1 MRHDARFIL
10 CQRILIASSL
20 MASLMILLLPS
31 GSLQLYASVIDDP
44 SRPSKAEIESPL
56 RDVRV
61 LLVNHGKRIRIRSD
75 QNMQIR
81 DDQDRMID
89 SFAENEWIEI
99 AQIQKKRI
107 HINDEPYKTST
118 LHIKADNNG
127 ELSMSRFR
135 NGKWEDKRS
144 FVGTFQIQLDK
155 KSGIDIINHI
165 SVEPYVSCVVANE
178 VWPTFEP
185 EAFRAQAIVSRT
197 YVLYQMLR
205 RQNAQFDVSATQGSQ
220 VYKGVR
226 TDSVGQKAQE
236 ATRYTRGVALTWKVG
251 GEERLFCA
259 YFSAACGG
267 LSQSAAIFGTNSDIE
282 PLHGNVSCDE
292 CKTAPKGYYRWGP
305 VKLSKQKIYT
315 RLADRY
321 KDFTEL
327 GYIES
332 IEIIDR
338 TEAGRPVTLR
348 IISSDDNSIDIL
360 TERFRLAV
368 DGSKIRSTDFS
379 LRNNGNYIIFEN
391 GKGFGHGLGLCQWG
405 ANGLAKK
412 GKPAS
417 EIVRH
422 YFPGSDLT
430 RVY

>member
-10 CQRILIASSL
+10 YQRIPMASSL
-20 MASLMILLLPS
+20 MTSSMILLLLCGLP
-31 GSLQLYASVIDDP
+31 QLYATVIADP
-44 SRPSKAEIESPL
+44 SPLPQAETESPL

-61 LLVNHGKRIRIRSD
+61 LLVNNSKRIRIRSD
-75 QNMQIR
+75 QNVQIR
-81 DDQDRMID
+81 DDQDRIID
-89 SFAENEWIEI
+89 SFPAIEWIEI
-99 AQIQKKRI
+99 AQIQKNRI

-118 LHIKADNNG
+118 LNIKTNNNG

-155 KSGIDIINHI
+155 KSGMDIINHI
-165 SVEPYVSCVVANE
+165 PVEPYVSCVVANE

-185 EAFRAQAIVSRT
+185 EAFRVQAIVSRT

-236 ATRYTRGVALTWKVG
+236 ATRYTRGVVLTWKVG
-251 GEERLFCA
+251 GEDRLFCA
-259 YFSAACGG
+259 YYSAACGG
-267 LSQSAAIFGTNSDIE
+267 LSQSAAIFGVDSDIE
-282 PLHGNVSCDE
+282 PLHGNVSCHE
-292 CKTAPKGYYRWGP
+292 CKIAPEGYYRWGP
-305 VKLSKQKIYT
+305 VKFTKQKVYT
-315 RLADRY
+315 RLAARY
-321 KDFTEL
+321 KDFTKL

-332 IEIIDR
+332 IEIVDH
-338 TEAGRPVTLR
+338 TETGWPITLR
-348 IISSDDNSIDIL
+348 ITGSDDNSIDIL
-360 TERFRLAV
+360 TERFRLAI
-368 DGSKIRSTDFS
+368 DGYKIRSTNFS
-379 LRNNGNYIIFEN
+379 LRDNGNYIIFEN

-417 EIVRH
+417 EIVLH